1 MKKVCGD
8 EDMFALGSSV
18 ARVVQMAS
26 SDDEGTHALA
36 YYVLSDVAL
45 TQRILRLANTVKYRT
60 ASGTAVTTISRAIS
74 LLGFDNVKT
83 TALAMLLVDALAS
96 SEHAYS
102 VRLEL
107 EASLCASL
115 VGREMARHSF
125 YQGAE
130 EASIGA
136 LFKNLG
142 PLLVA
147 SHEHGRYREVKAL
160 ADSGKYKLAQAA
172 QMILGC
178 SYDAL
183 SEAVLGE
190 WKIPDVIMRAQR
202 PLAEGALKVAVNRG
216 EWMRQ
221 VASFSLDVARL
232 LAKNGEPAGTKEAQA
247 LLARYGHALNIDGRQ
262 LDELFVAVAQEM
274 TSLLESM
281 NLEPMSRQEEHE
293 GDGLPNVL
301 LLATLGAG
309 EEEQGSY
316 PSGKPKN
323 ARDLLLAGV
332 QDVTQMRAS
341 GQGKVH
347 GDGLPLR
354 HRGPEGR
361 PERPVPRPCV
371 LRRRQIRHPGGLRL
385 PRRAGGRG
393 GQSRF
398 ILPGDGQQCRPD
410 DLGRHQPQ
418 DPRPAPKLA
427 PPAAAGREELH
438 RAAAGGGPGPARP
451 VLCRPHPGRAG
462 RRAAGRD
469 LADQGAQGPGTGCA
483 CALTKSPN
491 SRAGIGRPNRKPWA
505 SSLCLSRRK
514 PRWNCVSTPSATT
527 DNPSECASPIVA
539 PTIAASFGSCSMSLT
554 KPRSIL
560 MWSIANSFK

>member
-1 MKKVCGD
+1 MNAVPPATPAPAENPAADADTRRVRAALLNKVCGD

-96 SEHAYS
+96 SEHAWS

-147 SHEHGRYREVKAL
+147 SHEHARYREIGAL
-160 ADSGKYKLAQAA
+160 VASGKHKLGQAA

-202 PLAEGALKVAVNRG
+202 PLPEGTLKVALNRG

-232 LAKNGEPAGTKEAQA
+232 LAKTGEPAGSPEAQA
-247 LLARYGHALNIDGRQ
+247 LLARYGHALNIDGKQ
-262 LDELFVAVAQEM
+262 LDELFGAVAQEM
-274 TSLLESM
+274 TGLLESM
-281 NLEPMSRQEEHE
+281 NLEPVQRQEEPD

-309 EEEQGSY
+309 AEEQGSY
-316 PSGKPKN
+316 PSGKPRN

-341 GQGKVH
+341 GQHKVNDVVLAVLETLYTAMGFRFATVVLKDVRSGQYRARVSFGADKSATQAGFAFPAPAAGNAGNTSRDLFYLAMANDADLMIADASSAKIRDLLPAWH
-347 GDGLPLR
+347 RQLLPDAKSFIVLPLVVGQAQLGLFYADR
-354 HRGPEGR
+354 IHTAPEGVA
-361 PERPVPRPCV
+361 PDETALIKALKGQV
-371 LRRRQIRHPGGLRL
+371 L
-385 PRRAGGRG
+385 A
-393 GQSRF
+393 
-398 ILPGDGQQCRPD
+398 
-410 DLGRHQPQ
+410 
-418 DPRPAPKLA
+418 ALA
-427 PPAAAGREELH
+427 P
-438 RAAAGGGPGPARP
+438 
-451 VLCRPHPGRAG
+451 
-462 RRAAGRD
+462 
-469 LADQGAQGPGTGCA
+469 
-483 CALTKSPN
+483 
-491 SRAGIGRPNRKPWA
+491 
-505 SSLCLSRRK
+505 
-514 PRWNCVSTPSATT
+514 
-527 DNPSECASPIVA
+527 
-539 PTIAASFGSCSMSLT
+539 
-554 KPRSIL
+554 
-560 MWSIANSFK
+560 

>member
-1 MKKVCGD
+1 VKAELADADASDLRRVRAALLNKVCGD

-45 TQRILRLANTVKYRT
+45 TQRILRLANTVRYRT

-96 SEHAYS
+96 SDHAYS

-147 SHEHGRYREVKAL
+147 SHEHARYREIKAL
-160 ADSGKYKLAQAA
+160 EASGKHKLAQAA

-202 PLAEGALKVAVNRG
+202 PLPEGTLKVALNRG

-221 VASFSLDVARL
+221 VARL
-232 LAKNGEPAGTKEAQA
+232 LAKPGESAGTPEALA
-247 LLARYGHALNIDGRQ
+247 LLARYGHALNIDARQ
-262 LDELFVAVAQEM
+262 LDELFDTVAREM
-274 TSLLESM
+274 TALLESM
-281 NLEPMSRQEEHE
+281 NLEPVRRPEEND

-323 ARDLLLAGV
+323 ARDQLLAGV

-341 GQGKVH
+341 GEHKVNDVILAVLETLYTAMGFRFATVVLKDVRSSQYRARVSFGADKAATQAGFAFAAPATGGSAARDAQRDLFLLAMANNADLMIADASSPKIRDLLPAWH
-347 GDGLPLR
+347 RQLLPDAKSFIVLPLVVGQAQLGLFYADR
-354 HRGPEGR
+354 IHPAPEG
-361 PERPVPRPCV
+361 VPPDETSLIKALKGQV
-371 LRRRQIRHPGGLRL
+371 L
-385 PRRAGGRG
+385 A
-393 GQSRF
+393 
-398 ILPGDGQQCRPD
+398 
-410 DLGRHQPQ
+410 
-418 DPRPAPKLA
+418 ALA
-427 PPAAAGREELH
+427 P
-438 RAAAGGGPGPARP
+438 
-451 VLCRPHPGRAG
+451 
-462 RRAAGRD
+462 
-469 LADQGAQGPGTGCA
+469 
-483 CALTKSPN
+483 
-491 SRAGIGRPNRKPWA
+491 
-505 SSLCLSRRK
+505 
-514 PRWNCVSTPSATT
+514 
-527 DNPSECASPIVA
+527 
-539 PTIAASFGSCSMSLT
+539 
-554 KPRSIL
+554 
-560 MWSIANSFK
+560 

>member
-1 MKKVCGD
+1 MTAVPPTSPVPAEVSDGGRRVRAALLNKVCGD

-83 TALAMLLVDALAS
+83 TALAMLLVDALANS
-96 SEHAYS
+96 AHAWS

-147 SHEHGRYREVKAL
+147 SHEHERYCEINAL
-160 ADSGKYKLAQAA
+160 VASGKHKPGQAA
-172 QMILGC
+172 QMIIGC

-202 PLAEGALKVAVNRG
+202 PLAEGRLKVAANRG

-232 LAKNGEPAGTKEAQA
+232 LAQTELPSGSPEAHA
-247 LLARYGHALNIDGRQ
+247 LLERYGHALNIDGGQ
-262 LDELFVAVAQEM
+262 LDELFGAVAQEM

-281 NLEPMSRQEEHE
+281 NLEPVPRQEDAGKDAGTEH
-293 GDGLPNVL
+293 GGIPDVL

-309 EEEQGSY
+309 EEEQGSH
-316 PSGKPKN
+316 PSGKPRN
-323 ARDLLLAGV
+323 ARELLLAGV
-332 QDVTQMRAS
+332 QEVTQMRAS
-341 GQGKVH
+341 GQHKVN
-347 GDGLPLR
+347 DI
-354 HRGPEGR
+354 
-361 PERPVPRPCV
+361 V
-371 LRRRQIRHPGGLRL
+371 LAVLETLYTAMGFRFATVVLKDARSGQY
-385 PRRAGGRG
+385 RARVSFGADKSATQAG
-393 GQSRF
+393 F
-398 ILPGDGQQCRPD
+398 
-410 DLGRHQPQ
+410 
-418 DPRPAPKLA
+418 AF
-427 PPAAAGREELH
+427 PAAA
-438 RAAAGGGPGPARP
+438 AAS
-451 VLCRPHPGRAG
+451 
-462 RRAAGRD
+462 GRD
-469 LADQGAQGPGTGCA
+469 LFFLAMQNNAD
-483 CALTKSPN
+483 LMISD
-491 SRAGIGRPNRKPWA
+491 A
-505 SSLCLSRRK
+505 SSPKIRDLLPAWHRQLLPDAKSF
-514 PRWNCVSTPSATT
+514 
-527 DNPSECASPIVA
+527 IVLPLVVGQAQLGLFYADRIQAA
-539 PTIAASFGSCSMSLT
+539 PEGVPPDETSLIKALKGQVLAALA
-554 KPRSIL
+554 P
-560 MWSIANSFK
+560 